1 MDELILI
8 VYVMLG
14 NVSRQDGC
22 AGERV
27 GGGKG
32 VDTRARRGGE

>member
-1 MDELILI
+1 
-8 VYVMLG
+8 MLG

-22 AGERV
+22 AGER

-32 VDTRARRGGE
+32 VDTRGASGEGE

>member
-1 MDELILI
+1 
-8 VYVMLG
+8 MLG

-27 GGGKG
+27 GEGKG
-32 VDTRARRGGE
+32 VDTRGASGEGE

>member
-8 VYVMLG
+8 GYIMLR

-32 VDTRARRGGE
+32 VDTRAREGGE